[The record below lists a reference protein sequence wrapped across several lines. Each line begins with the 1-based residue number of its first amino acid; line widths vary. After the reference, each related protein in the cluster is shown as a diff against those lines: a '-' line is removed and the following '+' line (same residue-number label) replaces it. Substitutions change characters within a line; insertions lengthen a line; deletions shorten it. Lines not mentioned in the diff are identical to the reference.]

1 MSAKAAR
8 EPIVVESHPSSLI
21 SMSLRELITIIVS
34 GAVVGAAVVGLY
46 LLLNH
51 FVFSSVLC
59 RPQAPADCAQAPLYA
74 MVVAQLIG
82 IVAGIGI
89 LVRLRVY
96 RPLLVVLAT
105 VIALWTLQALIA
117 PFVWWGA
124 LLVAAL
130 LFGICYGLFA
140 WIARIRSFILA
151 LVITVVLVVIA
162 RIAFM

>member
-1 MSAKAAR
+1 MSAKAVQ

-21 SMSLRELITIIVS
+21 PMSLRELAGIIAS
-34 GAVVGAAVVGLY
+34 GAFVGIAVVGLY

-59 RPQAPADCAQAPLYA
+59 RPQAPADCAQAPRYA
-74 MVVAQLIG
+74 MVMAQLIG

-105 VIALWTLQALIA
+105 VIALWTLQALIT
-117 PFVWWGA
+117 PFAWWGA